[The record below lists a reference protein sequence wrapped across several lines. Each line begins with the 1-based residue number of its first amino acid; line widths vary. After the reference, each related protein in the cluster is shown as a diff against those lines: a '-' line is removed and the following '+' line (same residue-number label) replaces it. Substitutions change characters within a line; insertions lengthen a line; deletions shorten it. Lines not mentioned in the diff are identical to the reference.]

1 MSVCWLVNRLVG
13 LSKFPKKAGC
23 HSSMPLEPANLVLL
37 QCLPLAGQGVLLQVQ
52 GPRESGQPSR
62 DCAAAS
68 QVGQLCTV
76 TKIDI
81 NRVR

>member
-1 MSVCWLVNRLVG
+1 
-13 LSKFPKKAGC
+13 
-23 HSSMPLEPANLVLL
+23 MPQEPANLVPL
-37 QCLPLAGQGVLLQVQ
+37 QYLPLAGQGVLLQVQ
-52 GPRESGQPSR
+52 GPGESGQPSR

-81 NRVR
+81 N